1 MSVDQGL
8 SALVIIIIPT
18 SGATRNLLFV
28 GAVEKR
34 PLASAQERC
43 LPACEERA
51 LAPWKSDG
59 CPAWKSGALAPR
71 ERRQQDGA
79 LAPDF
84 KLT

>member
-8 SALVIIIIPT
+8 SALVKIIIPT
-18 SGATRNLLFV
+18 SGATTNLLFV

-51 LAPWKSDG
+51 LARGRAMVARRGRAALQRRVSDDSTIG
-59 CPAWKSGALAPR
+59 L
-71 ERRQQDGA
+71 
-79 LAPDF
+79 
-84 KLT
+84 

>member
-8 SALVIIIIPT
+8 SALVKIIIPT

-51 LAPWKSDG
+51 RARGRAMVARRGRAALQRRVSDDSTIG
-59 CPAWKSGALAPR
+59 L
-71 ERRQQDGA
+71 
-79 LAPDF
+79 
-84 KLT
+84 

>member
-18 SGATRNLLFV
+18 SGATTNLLFV

-51 LAPWKSDG
+51 LARG
-59 CPAWKSGALAPR
+59 RAMVARRGRAAL
-71 ERRQQDGA
+71 
-79 LAPDF
+79 
-84 KLT
+84 